1 MNTPNNKRRKAS
13 QSKMEAAFIELLQNR
28 ELKEIR
34 VTDVCKLA
42 GVNRTTFYANYSDI
56 YQLKDVVQM
65 RLEGEVAALYQ
76 DQQGKDSPDYDFSR
90 LFRHI
95 QENQLFYKTYF
106 KLGLDGT
113 FQIPQHIQRSGARYG
128 SSRHLA
134 YHIEFFRNGLNAV
147 IKRWLEQGCPESP
160 EELSSIIEAE
170 YTGRC

>member
-13 QSKMEAAFIELLQNR
+13 QSKMEAAFIDLLQSR

-34 VTDVCKLA
+34 VTDICKLA

-56 YQLKDVVQM
+56 YHLTDAVQK

-95 QENQLFYKTYF
+95 RENQLFYKTYF

-113 FQIPQHIQRSGARYG
+113 FQIPEQIPSLAARYD
-128 SSRHLA
+128 SRHLA

-147 IKRWLEQGCPESP
+147 IKRWLKRGCQESP
-160 EELSSIIEAE
+160 EELCAIIEAE
-170 YTGRC
+170 YSGRG